1 VHALIFDGY
10 RCEVD
15 LEQLL
20 SVSHELGDL
29 LSDPLPGLVRYAG
42 SKLTKHPMSEDL
54 RYRMSLV
61 RQNQ

>member
-42 SKLTKHPMSEDL
+42 SKLTKHSMSEDL
-54 RYRMSLV
+54 RRRLGLIEE
-61 RQNQ
+61 